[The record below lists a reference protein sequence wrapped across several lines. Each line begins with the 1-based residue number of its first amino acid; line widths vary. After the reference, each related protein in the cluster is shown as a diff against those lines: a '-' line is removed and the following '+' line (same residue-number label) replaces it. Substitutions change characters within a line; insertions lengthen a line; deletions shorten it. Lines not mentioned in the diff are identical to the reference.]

1 MRISAFLATFDF
13 LTSFAAMYTA
23 SKRAVIPFE
32 RVIMIWYSMSEAC
45 FVSGTASFGALSNTT
60 RKNSSSS
67 FATLKNSWAASWYCR
82 SIPPMLPLTSNTN
95 PTATGSSS
103 IVKRVMTCS
112 TLLSKTRKFPCSNPV
127 TGRPDLSVTVTG
139 TATRSVVIRRVGVG
153 SVSIRFVTAAF
164 PRGETSCPCNAGR
177 ISKPTPATSPAI
189 RFMLTPCT
197 SPHHPPS
204 DGRAAEN
211 QDGVLVPRKLLR
223 LLTAF
228 ALGVGYFGSG
238 VAAGHFGG
246 MAGYA
251 FAIFVLAP
259 GIYILRLFPAPG
271 RACGTDCLLIVTGLS
286 ALVDTAV
293 LYFILL
299 VESSGE
305 HT

>member
-23 SKRAVIPFE
+23 SKRAVIPFD

-45 FVSGTASFGALSNTT
+45 FVSGTASFGVLSNTT

-103 IVKRVMTCS
+103 IANRVMTCS
-112 TLLSKTRKFPCSNPV
+112 TLLSKTRKFSCSNPV
-127 TGRPDLSVTVTG
+127 TGRPSLSVTVTG
-139 TATRSVVIRRVGVG
+139 TATRSVVIRRVGEG
-153 SVSIRFVTAAF
+153 SVSVRFVAAVF
-164 PRGETSCPCNAGR
+164 PRGETSCPYNAGR
-177 ISKPTPATSPAI
+177 TSKPTPATSPAI

-197 SPHHPPS
+197 STHHPPP

-228 ALGVGYFGSG
+228 ALGVGYFVSG

-259 GIYILRLFPAPG
+259 GDLHTQALPRSWPGLRHG
-271 RACGTDCLLIVTGLS
+271 CLLIVTGLS
-286 ALVDTAV
+286 ALV
-293 LYFILL
+293 Y
-299 VESSGE
+299 
-305 HT
+305 